1 MGRHAFRLAVEGEMT
16 APLVEE
22 LKEAILPVI
31 AHSWEIE
38 IDLSQV
44 SEIDCAGLL
53 MMMAVKLEAIT
64 WGRDLYFTGY
74 SEPVM
79 EMLGLWDLGRLFNAP
94 AVMAFAG
101 RGSIPG
107 ETSKAH

>member
-31 AHSWEIE
+31 ANSWEIE
-38 IDLSQV
+38 IDLSRV
-44 SEIDCAGLL
+44 SEVDCAGLL
-53 MMMAVKLEAIT
+53 MMMAMKLEAIT
-64 WGRDLYFTGY
+64 WGRDLYFIRH
-74 SEPVM
+74 SEPVR
-79 EMLGLWDLGRLFNAP
+79 EILGLWDLGRLFNAP
-94 AVMAFAG
+94 AATVFTKS
-101 RGSIPG
+101 GSIPG